1 MIFKC
6 ELRLIWWI
14 TEIINIYWL
23 YFKIGKHMKRV
34 RGTIRNL
41 TKVHCDFVLYDLV
54 LLCKFVLFVKLCKEC
69 VKHVIIRGK
78 KQTKPFYL
86 LVNVTTGEHD

>member
-14 TEIINIYWL
+14 TETINIYWL
-23 YFKIGKHMKRV
+23 YCKIGKHMKRV
-34 RGTIRNL
+34 RSTIRNL
-41 TKVHCDFVLYDLV
+41 IKVHCDFVPYGLV

-69 VKHVIIRGK
+69 VKYVIIRVK

-86 LVNVTTGEHD
+86 LVNITTGEHD